1 MAYSDKVLDHY
12 ENPRNVGSFAKDDA
26 DVGTGMVGAPACGDV
41 MKLQIKVSDGVI
53 TDAKFKTYGCLTS
66 NTPVNTPTC
75 VKKIKDLNIGDEVL
89 AWDGNRIVNQKIR
102 DIIKHSVDISDLLVV
117 SFQRETSR
125 KNINPGTFSL
135 ICTKE
140 HIFWNADNNPVEAQ
154 QLQVGQEL
162 YEITEH
168 ELRILTNN
176 RHRTEIKQK
185 NSARMKKWNTE
196 FDHSV
201 LPQNQPGY
209 VCKNP
214 EAKKQRS
221 SAASIKNWQDP
232 SYIEKWQQGMAQRD
246 WSKPTSIEK
255 KYIDLFEENNV
266 AARWSAGTI
275 WIQTTSGP
283 ASPDFI
289 VPGKKKCIEVYT
301 KKMPKFMQD
310 RSEESDYVQKRSQQ
324 LATAGYDSLFLS
336 VEEIEQALPKVQN
349 FIHNGMKII
358 DISPITHHNQL
369 RGCERDDKN
378 VVVYDLKLEDGAHV
392 FFTNR
397 VGSHNCGSAIAS
409 SSLVTEWV
417 KGKSLEAA
425 GCIRNSDIAQEL
437 ALPPVKI
444 HCSILAE
451 DAIKAAI
458 ADYRNKHETT
468 NSSMARSSTTDT
480 M

>member
-1 MAYSDKVLDHY
+1 MAYSQEVIDHY
-12 ENPRNVGSFAKDDA
+12 ENPRNVGKFEEAE
-26 DVGTGMVGAPACGDV
+26 DVGTGLVGAPACGDV
-41 MKLQIKVSDGVI
+41 MRLQIKVEDGII

-66 NTPVNTPTC
+66 NAPVNTPTC
-75 VKKIKDLNIGDEVL
+75 IKKIKDLSIGDLVL

-102 DIIKHSVDISDLLVV
+102 EIIKHSVDINDLLVV
-117 SFQRETSR
+117 SFKRETSR

-140 HIFWNADNNPVEAQ
+140 HIFWNANNNPVEAQ
-154 QLQVGQEL
+154 QLEVGQEL

-176 RHRTEIKQK
+176 RHRSEIKQK
-185 NSARMKKWNTE
+185 NSARMKKWNKE

-201 LPQNQPGY
+201 LPQNQSGY
-209 VCKNP
+209 VCKDL
-214 EAKKQRS
+214 ETKKQRS
-221 SAASIKNWQDP
+221 SIAAFKKWQDP
-232 SYIEKWQQGMAQRD
+232 DYIKKWQQGMSQRD

-255 KYIDLFEENNV
+255 KYIDLFEDNNV
-266 AARWSAGTI
+266 AVRWSAGKI
-275 WIQTTSGP
+275 WIQTDAGP

-310 RSEESDYVQKRSQQ
+310 RSEESNYIKNRKEQ
-324 LATAGYDSLFLS
+324 LATAGYDSLFLA
-336 VEEIEQALPKVQN
+336 VEDINQALPEVQN
-349 FIHNGMKII
+349 FIHNGMKIVG
-358 DISPITHHNQL
+358 ISPITHQNQL
-369 RGCERDDKN
+369 RGCERDGKN
-378 VVVYDLKLEDGAHV
+378 VIVYDLKLEDGAHV

-417 KGKSLEAA
+417 KGRSLDQAA
-425 GCIRNSDIAQEL
+425 QITNSQIAEEL

-458 ADYRNKHETT
+458 KDYESKCQKC
-468 NSSMARSSTTDT
+468 S
-480 M
+480 

>member
-1 MAYSDKVLDHY
+1 MAYSPQLIDHY
-12 ENPRNVGSFAKDDA
+12 ENPRNVGSFNKDDP
-26 DVGTGMVGAPACGDV
+26 DVGTGLTGAPACGDV
-41 MKLQIKVSDGVI
+41 MKLQIKVKDGI
-53 TDAKFKTYGCLTS
+53 IIDAKFKTYGCLTS
-66 NTPVNTPTC
+66 NAPVNTPTRI
-75 VKKIKDLNIGDEVL
+75 KKIKDLKAGDLVL
-89 AWDGNRIVNQKIR
+89 AWDGNQVVNQKIR
-102 DIIKHSVDISDLLVV
+102 DIIKHSVDVSDLLVV

-135 ICTKE
+135 ICTRE
-140 HIFWNADNNPVEAQ
+140 HIFWNAGNKPVEAQ

-185 NSARMKKWNTE
+185 NSARMKKWNKE

-209 VCKNP
+209 VCKDL

-221 SAASIKNWQDP
+221 SSASIKKWQDP
-232 SYIEKWQQGMAQRD
+232 SYIEKWQQGMSQRD
-246 WSKPTSIEK
+246 WSKPTSVEK

-266 AARWSAGTI
+266 AAQWSAGKI
-275 WIQTTSGP
+275 WIQTTLGP

-336 VEEIEQALPKVQN
+336 VEEIDQALPKVQN

-358 DISPITHHNQL
+358 DISPITHRNQL
-369 RGCERDDKN
+369 RGCERDGKN

-417 KGKSLEAA
+417 KGKTIDEAA
-425 GCIRNSDIAQEL
+425 EIKNSEIAEEL

-451 DAIKAAI
+451 DSIKAAI
-458 ADYRNKHETT
+458 ADYKAKHDIA
-468 NSSMARSSTTDT
+468 N
-480 M
+480 

>member
-1 MAYSDKVLDHY
+1 MAYSEKVIDHY
-12 ENPRNVGSFAKDDA
+12 ENPRNVGKMEIDNT
-26 DVGTGMVGAPACGDV
+26 VGTGMVGAPACGDV
-41 MKLQIKVSDGVI
+41 MKLQIRVEDGI
-53 TDAKFKTYGCLTS
+53 IIDAKFKTYGCLTS
-66 NTPVNTPTC
+66 NAPVNTPTC
-75 VKKIKDLNIGDEVL
+75 IKKIKDLKVGDLVL

-102 DIIKHSVDISDLLVV
+102 DIIKHSVDVSDLLVV

-140 HIFWNADNNPVEAQ
+140 HIFWNATNKPVEAQ

-201 LPQNQPGY
+201 LPQNQLGY
-209 VCKNP
+209 VCKDL

-221 SAASIKNWQDP
+221 SSASIKNWQDP

-266 AARWSAGTI
+266 AARWSAGKI

-301 KKMPKFMQD
+301 RKMPKFMQD

-358 DISPITHHNQL
+358 DISPVTHHNQL

-378 VVVYDLKLEDGAHV
+378 VVVYDLKLEEGAHV

-417 KGKSLEAA
+417 KGKTLDEA
-425 GCIRNSDIAQEL
+425 GSIKNSQIAEEL

-451 DAIKAAI
+451 DAIKAAV
-458 ADYRNKHETT
+458 ADYRSKH
-468 NSSMARSSTTDT
+468 
-480 M
+480 